1 MRKILLILIFASSL
15 QAQFAWRKFH
25 PPEDRTGFV
34 RFSMKLPNGY
44 KKLHLVIPYDIS
56 AFSKA
61 YVDIKFRVEAC
72 DVPLKMGVSVNGN
85 FLGFFNITSKSRSL
99 KIPISV
105 YYLKKYTTLE
115 VSATP
120 RDLKSYCNGTV
131 EVEDIGINALINCY
145 ANPYKIYDY
154 PALFID
160 RRWNPRGRI
169 YFQIPKVLS
178 EYSTEAI
185 SFLAQDLGYRGQD
198 TLPSL
203 EGKTDVNHLRAGV
216 GVIIGTPE
224 EQTFSYSL
232 INIISHTTNLTL
244 RKKNGK
250 RHWVYKYTGK
260 SVPDD
265 KGIIFTVNNI
275 YGYPILIFTGNTP
288 SAVRNAAIFFLYN
301 AENIYASYKVVNPT
315 NLIYER
321 TQRIFGP
328 EPTYFQL
335 SDVYLRNP
343 RIYGEDTRFALR
355 LRFLPGTQF
364 LPYSQV
370 FRLRLKPSPYVD
382 IKRSHLRIRILGQLI
397 FDEPITA
404 ACSDTGKEVVIPWKT
419 LRPIN
424 YLVFHFQT
432 IPKSPPPDSNEIW
445 VEILGSTKFK
455 MPRKWRVTMPD
466 LKYMKYYAFPFGYSP
481 YRKKTYVILDEINE
495 DKFRMYLEFMRF
507 VGTKDVYPEAPL
519 LAGYSIAKPEK
530 FRKNAVFIGRY
541 TNPKLAMPYI
551 HETIL
556 DSATAHLYLAFSGLD
571 GENALIKFFRDKSL
585 VDQIRGSAVTI
596 SRNGEVFTVSRDGK
610 KIPWGAKR
618 KFDMRYFFLKYYY
631 KLLYIIPIVLI
642 LIFIFLTLLR
652 LIVINTKKLIRKR
665 KTVTE
670 TEEETE
676 EEKKEVVQTAIL
688 GNGHKKKKKLR
699 PKRRI

>member
-1 MRKILLILIFASSL
+1 MKKFLLILILVSSL
-15 QAQFAWRKFH
+15 QAQFTWRKFH
-25 PPEDRTGFV
+25 PPEDRNGLV
-34 RFSMKLPNGY
+34 RFSMALPHGF
-44 KKLHLVIPYDIS
+44 KKLYFVIPYDVS

-85 FLGFFNITSKSRSL
+85 FLGFFDITNKSHRL
-99 KIPISV
+99 RIPISI
-105 YYLKKYTTLE
+105 YYLKKFTTLE

-120 RDLKSYCNGTV
+120 KDLKSYCNGTV
-131 EVEDIGINALINCY
+131 EVEDIGINGLINCY

-160 RRWNPRGRI
+160 RKWNPRGQI

-185 SFLAQDLGYRGQD
+185 SFLAEDLGFRGQD
-198 TLPSL
+198 TLPPL
-203 EGKTDVNHLRAGV
+203 FGREDVNHIRAGV

-232 INIISHTTNLTL
+232 INIISNTTNLTL

-250 RHWVYKYTGK
+250 RRWVYKYTGK

-275 YGYPILIFTGNTP
+275 YGYPIVIFTGNSP
-288 SAVRNAAIFFLYN
+288 AAVRNAAIFFLYN
-301 AENIYASYKVVNPT
+301 AEKIYADYRVVNPT

-321 TQRIFGP
+321 TQRILGP
-328 EPTYFQL
+328 EPTYFLL
-335 SDVYLRNP
+335 SDIYLRNP
-343 RIYGEDTRFALR
+343 RIYGEDTKFPLR

-424 YLVFHFQT
+424 YLVFHFKT

-481 YRKKTYVILDEINE
+481 YRKRTYVVLDEINE

-519 LAGYSIAKPEK
+519 VAGYSIENPEK
-530 FRKNAVFIGRY
+530 FKKNAVFIGKY

-551 HETIL
+551 RETIL
-556 DSATAHLYLAFSGLD
+556 DSATAHLYLAFSGVEDEL
-571 GENALIKFFRDKSL
+571 ALVKFFRDKSL
-585 VDQIRGSAVTI
+585 VDKIRGSAVTI
-596 SRNGEVFTVSRDGK
+596 SRTGKVFSISKNGRK
-610 KIPWGAKR
+610 MPWGARR

-642 LIFIFLTLLR
+642 FIFILLTLLR
-652 LIVINTKKLIRKR
+652 IIVISTKKIIKKR
-665 KTVTE
+665 KTMKQL
-670 TEEETE
+670 EEPNIE
-676 EEKKEVVQTAIL
+676 EVKIAQSEIQ
-688 GNGHKKKKKLR
+688 GNGNKKKRLK

>member
-1 MRKILLILIFASSL
+1 MRKILFIVIFATSL
-15 QAQFAWRKFH
+15 QAQFTWRKFH
-25 PPEDRTGFV
+25 PPEDINGLV
-34 RFSMKLPNGY
+34 RFSLRLPNGY
-44 KKLHLVIPYDIS
+44 KKLHLMIPYDIY

-61 YVDIKFRVEAC
+61 YVNIKFRLEAC
-72 DVPLKMGVSVNGN
+72 DVPIRMGVSVNGN
-85 FLGFFNITSKSRSL
+85 FLGFFNITDKSRSL
-99 KIPISV
+99 TIPISV

-115 VSATP
+115 VSASP

-131 EVEDIGINALINCY
+131 EIEDIGINGLINCY
-145 ANPYKIYDY
+145 ANPYKIYNY
-154 PALFID
+154 PAFLID

-203 EGKTDVNHLRAGV
+203 EGRNDVNYLKGGV

-224 EQTFSYSL
+224 EQTFSYGL
-232 INIISHTTNLTL
+232 INIISNTTNLTL
-244 RKKNGK
+244 RTKDGKK
-250 RHWVYKYTGK
+250 RWVYKFTGK
-260 SVPDD
+260 SVPDE

-275 YGYPILIFTGNTP
+275 YGYPILIFTGNSP

-301 AENIYASYKVVNPT
+301 AENIYTSYKVVNPT

-328 EPTYFQL
+328 EPTFFQL

-343 RIYGEDTRFALR
+343 RIYGEETKFALR

-370 FRLRLKPSPYVD
+370 FRLKLKPSPYVD
-382 IKRSHLRIRILGQLI
+382 IKRSHLQIRILGQLI

-404 ACSDTGKEVVIPWKT
+404 ASSDTGKEVVIPWRT
-419 LRPIN
+419 LRSIN
-424 YLVFHFQT
+424 YMVFYFKT
-432 IPKSPPPDSNEIW
+432 VPKSPPQDSNEIW
-445 VEILGSTKFK
+445 IEILGSTKFK
-455 MPRKWRVTMPD
+455 MPRKWRLIMPD

-481 YRKKTYVILDEINE
+481 YRKRTYIVLDEVNE

-519 LAGYSIAKPEK
+519 IAGYSITQPEK
-530 FRKNAVFIGRY
+530 FKKNAVFIGRY

-551 HETIL
+551 RETIL
-556 DSATAHLYLAFSGLD
+556 DSATAHLYLAFSGLE
-571 GENALIKFFRDKSL
+571 GEGALIKFFRDKYL
-585 VDQIRGSAVTI
+585 VDQVRGSAVTI
-596 SRNGEVFTVSRDGK
+596 SRTGEVFTVSRDGK
-610 KIPWGAKR
+610 KTPWGAKS

-631 KLLYIIPIVLI
+631 KLLYIIPIVLVF
-642 LIFIFLTLLR
+642 IFIFMTLLR
-652 LIVINTKKLIRKR
+652 MVVINTKKFIK
-665 KTVTE
+665 KHKMENQGVE
-670 TEEETE
+670 TKFEEE
-676 EEKKEVVQTAIL
+676 VVGSVIQ
-688 GNGHKKKKKLR
+688 GNGRKKKKRLK
-699 PKRRI
+699 PKRRL